1 MLQTAVVGVGFIGAE
16 HIEAIRRT
24 NLATVAAIVGR
35 SPEQTEQKAKALGI
49 PAFYTDYD
57 AVLQD
62 PSIQVIHICTTPWQ
76 GRHYSPENT
85 SCVKSQ

>member
-62 PSIQVIHICTTPWQ
+62 PSIQVIHICTPNHL
-76 GRHYSPENT
+76 HYAMARKVDCSNM
-85 SCVKSQ
+85 

>member
-49 PAFYTDYD
+49 PGILY
-57 AVLQD
+57 
-62 PSIQVIHICTTPWQ
+62 
-76 GRHYSPENT
+76 
-85 SCVKSQ
+85 

>member
-35 SPEQTEQKAKALGI
+35 SPEQTDWVSPHSILI
-49 PAFYTDYD
+49 MMPFYR
-57 AVLQD
+57 
-62 PSIQVIHICTTPWQ
+62 IQAY
-76 GRHYSPENT
+76 R
-85 SCVKSQ
+85 